1 MRNGQVIAA
10 WLRGDIAGS
19 ANLTTNGK
27 DIYSYQL
34 KIGETRN
41 GEKVAF
47 DYTSGGLREYYSQTT
62 SKHVG
67 MIKRCADIIE

>member
-1 MRNGQVIAA
+1 MRNGQVVAA
-10 WLRGDIAGS
+10 WLRGVIAGT
-19 ANLTTNGK
+19 ANLTTDGK